1 MAAPAVARTP
11 TVIAFELT
19 VPAAAEDAATLL
31 LWEHGTAGV
40 EVRGS
45 ASGDTVLL
53 AYFPDDVAVE
63 GRLREAIAAAAITGA
78 RLSRTAVPVVDWVAR
93 YREGFRSFRAGGF
106 RIAPCWDVPAQAH
119 EPLLIVD
126 PGQAFGTG
134 THESTRLCLDLLAEI
149 HAKGQPASVLDVGT
163 GSGILAVAASLR
175 GARRV
180 TGIDVD
186 AEALRCARRHAALN
200 GVDLR
205 LVQAD
210 GARAVRGGR
219 FDLVLANI
227 SAPLLREKKD
237 EIVAAR
243 APLGTVVLAGF
254 LDTEADAL
262 AGAYADA
269 GTVER
274 RHDGE
279 WTALLVRDGPRGGT
293 ER

>member
-1 MAAPAVARTP
+1 M
-11 TVIAFELT
+11 IAFELT

-40 EVRGS
+40 EVRVG
-45 ASGDTVLL
+45 AERQTVLL
-53 AYFPDDVAVE
+53 AYFEAASGLE
-63 GRLREAIAAAAITGA
+63 ERLREA
-78 RLSRTAVPVVDWVAR
+78 LLAVPEARMACTDVSAVDWLAR

-106 RIAPCWDVPAQAH
+106 RIAPCWDVPRAPG
-119 EPLLIVD
+119 EPVLIVD

-134 THESTRLCLDLLAEI
+134 THESTRLCLDAIADLCRASP
-149 HAKGQPASVLDVGT
+149 PASVLDVGT
-163 GSGILAVAASLR
+163 GSGILAVAAALR

-180 TGIDVD
+180 TAVD
-186 AEALRCARRHAALN
+186 LDPEAVRCARRHAALN

-210 GARAVRGGR
+210 GAKAVRAGA

-227 SAPLLREKKD
+227 SAPLLRERRD

-243 APLGTVVLAGF
+243 APAGTLVLSGF
-254 LDTEADAL
+254 LAEDAGAL
-262 AGAYADA
+262 AEAYAGA
-269 GTVER
+269 GRVEP

-279 WTALLVRDGPRGGT
+279 WTALVVRAR
-293 ER
+293 